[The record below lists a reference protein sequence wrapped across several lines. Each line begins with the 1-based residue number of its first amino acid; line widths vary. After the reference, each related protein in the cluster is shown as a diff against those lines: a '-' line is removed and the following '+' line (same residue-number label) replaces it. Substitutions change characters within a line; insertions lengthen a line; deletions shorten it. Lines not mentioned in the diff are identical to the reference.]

1 MTLMSFFEECLNIH
15 YATSSEKCKGLILS
29 VLNIELA
36 KFFLHLYLNLFLN
49 LSPFHGNGNY
59 IPCMFRKVF
68 LVVWGFIT
76 VFWMT
81 FLLMVPGWQ
90 QIGTSDHRASYDN
103 LGTLW

>member
-36 KFFLHLYLNLFLN
+36 KFFLQLYLNLFLN

-68 LVVWGFIT
+68 LVVWFGFHHS
-76 VFWMT
+76 VLDDFSFDGARLAADWYFRPPG
-81 FLLMVPGWQ
+81 FL
-90 QIGTSDHRASYDN
+90 
-103 LGTLW
+103 